1 MLATATMVKS
11 KACAP
16 VALLASWSVRP
27 TAIRLAILAPSRVVS
42 AAARESSSESA
53 NREVDAESIGPII
66 THTQARKTSVA
77 ALQPMS
83 TAADQGAPASHAMTN
98 ATAPTAPPT
107 YKRRRA
113 RPWMLEASDLLI
125 SDHVREVC
133 PGTYG
138 PISERLAPW
147 WRLLAICPSRKDRAM
162 PVEASTWDPNTGKV

>member
-66 THTQARKTSVA
+66 THTQVRKTSVA

-83 TAADQGAPASHAMTN
+83 TAADQPRDDQRDRSDGAADVQ
-98 ATAPTAPPT
+98 TAKSEALDVGGVGLTHL
-107 YKRRRA
+107 
-113 RPWMLEASDLLI
+113 RPCSRSL
-125 SDHVREVC
+125 
-133 PGTYG
+133 PGHLRT
-138 PISERLAPW
+138 
-147 WRLLAICPSRKDRAM
+147 D
-162 PVEASTWDPNTGKV
+162 